1 MDGAGLDGQER
12 QVTRTM
18 NGAQVILKM
27 LELHGVT
34 HVFGL
39 PGETT
44 IGWYKEWRAHSDIE
58 FVLTRDERTASYA
71 AEAYAKVTGRPAV
84 LEAPSP
90 GVTHCTPGI
99 AEAWLSSVPVIFFS
113 SDIPVNQDKKHGLT
127 GIDQTALYA
136 SICKESFYLTSVK
149 DIPILMRRAF
159 RVATSGR
166 PAPVHIRVPINIFHD
181 TAEIADL
188 YAQPEY
194 SEYPAH
200 RPVADHGRIRAAI
213 DVLLAAEKPLIVCG
227 QGALISK
234 ASAEVQ
240 DLAELLQIPVATTT
254 PGKGLMAETH
264 PLALR
269 VIGARGGMGY
279 ANDYAKSAD
288 TVFFV
293 GTNTD
298 SSSTDHW
305 TLYGDPAT
313 KTFLHLDI
321 AEAHVGNNF
330 PLKVGMVGD
339 ARATLAYMAETIRAE
354 HPGLDRPR
362 LDLTE
367 MKRTALDAVFNS
379 NTPMPEGT
387 ISPVKLTRALDAL
400 LPPGAIVT
408 AEPGVAAIY
417 PSALL
422 SVREPGRRYLT
433 NYSMGALGYSVPAG
447 IGAAFAAEGP
457 VISLT
462 GDGSLAFVLGD
473 FETVRRSGKNITV
486 ILTRNDTYGWIRG
499 EAILLDD
506 VDEPWSTDFGAV
518 DYVKVAEGFGFQTAR
533 IESDADIEPALRAAI
548 AHEGASFIEIRVP
561 SQDRIVP
568 FVPSWVRA
576 AKKKK
581 LPYFT

>member
-1 MDGAGLDGQER
+1 MGKL
-12 QVTRTM
+12 
-18 NGAQVILKM
+18 NGAQLILKM
-27 LELHGVT
+27 LELHGVR

-44 IGWYKEWRAHSDIE
+44 IPWYKEWQETSDIE

-99 AEAWLSSVPVIFFS
+99 TEAFLSSVPVIFFS
-113 SDIPVNQDKKHGLT
+113 SDIPVNQDKRHGLT
-127 GIDQTALYA
+127 GVDQTALYA
-136 SICKESFYLTSVK
+136 SICKESFYLTSAR
-149 DIPILMRRAF
+149 DIPFLMRRAF

-166 PAPVHIRVPINIFHD
+166 PAPVHIRVPLNVFKEE
-181 TAEIADL
+181 AEVGDL
-188 YAQPEY
+188 YAEPEY
-194 SEYPAH
+194 QSYPAH
-200 RPVADHGRIRAAI
+200 RPVADHGKLRAAI
-213 DVLLAAEKPLIVCG
+213 DALLAAERPVMVCG
-227 QGALISK
+227 QGALISAAGK
-234 ASAEVQ
+234 AVMRLAEV
-240 DLAELLQIPVATTT
+240 LQIPVATTT
-254 PGKGLMAETH
+254 PGKGLVDETH
-264 PLALR
+264 PLSLR
-269 VIGARGGMGY
+269 VIGARGGMEYSNTYVG
-279 ANDYAKSAD
+279 AAD
-288 TVFFV
+288 CVFFI

-305 TLYGDPAT
+305 TLYGAPDS
-313 KTFLHLDI
+313 KTFLQLDI

-330 PLKVGMVGD
+330 PVKVAMVGD
-339 ARATLAYMAETIRAE
+339 ARASLEYMAELLVAE
-354 HPGLDRPR
+354 HPGVSRTPV
-362 LDLTE
+362 DLSE

-379 NTPMPEGT
+379 NIPMPEGT
-387 ISPVKLTRALDAL
+387 VSPVKLTEALDRL
-400 LPPGAIVT
+400 LPKGAIVT

-417 PSALL
+417 PSALM

-447 IGAAFAAEGP
+447 IGASFARDGP

-473 FETVRRSGKNITV
+473 FETIRRSGKNVTV

-506 VDEPWSTDFGAV
+506 VDAPWSTDFGGV
-518 DYVKVAEGFGFQTAR
+518 DYVRVAEGFGFQCAR
-533 IESDADIEPALRAAI
+533 ITSEDQIEAALAQAI
-548 AHEGASFIEIRVP
+548 GHEGASFIEIRVP
-561 SQDRIVP
+561 SQDKIVP

-576 AKKKK
+576 ARKKG
-581 LPYFT
+581 LAHFY

>member
-1 MDGAGLDGQER
+1 
-12 QVTRTM
+12 M

-44 IGWYKEWRAHSDIE
+44 IGWYKEWQDHSGIE
-58 FVLTRDERTASYA
+58 YVLTRDERTASYA
-71 AEAYAKVTGRPAV
+71 AEAYAKITGRPAV

-99 AEAWLSSVPVIFFS
+99 TEAYLSSVPVIFFS
-113 SDIPVNQDKKHGLT
+113 SDIPINQDKKHGLT
-127 GIDQTALYA
+127 GVDQTALYY
-136 SICKESFYLTSVK
+136 SISKESFYFNNVK
-149 DIPILMRRAF
+149 DIPFLMRRAF

-166 PAPVHIRVPINIFHD
+166 PAPVHIRVPINIFHEE
-181 TAEIADL
+181 AEIGDL

-194 SEYPAH
+194 REYPAH
-200 RPVADHGRIRAAI
+200 RPVADHTKIREALAA
-213 DVLLAAEKPLIVCG
+213 LLAAEKPVIVCG

-234 ASAEVQ
+234 AGASVLE
-240 DLAELLQIPVATTT
+240 LAELLQIPVGTTT
-254 PGKGLMAETH
+254 PGKGTIPETH

-269 VIGARGGMGY
+269 VIGARGGMEY
-279 ANDYAKSAD
+279 SNDYVGSAD

-305 TLYGDPAT
+305 KLYGDPAT

-339 ARATLAYMAETIRAE
+339 ARASLDYMIELLRASAL
-354 HPGLDRPR
+354 PDRPK
-362 LDLTE
+362 LDLNP

-379 NTPMPEGT
+379 NIEMPKGT
-387 ISPVKLTRALDAL
+387 VSPVKLTQALDRI
-400 LPPGAIVT
+400 LPPNAIVT
-408 AEPGVAAIY
+408 AEPGVSAIY

-422 SVREPGRRYLT
+422 SVREAGRRYIT

-447 IGAAFAAEGP
+447 IGAAYANDGP
-457 VISLT
+457 VISFT

-473 FETVRRSGKNITV
+473 FETIKRSGKNITV
-486 ILTRNDTYGWIRG
+486 ILTRNDNYGWIRG

-506 VDEPWSTDFGAV
+506 VDAPWTTDFGGV
-518 DYVKVAEGFGFQTAR
+518 DYIKVAEGFGFQTAR
-533 IESDADIEPALRAAI
+533 ITSEDQIEDVLRAAI
-548 AHEGASFIEIRVP
+548 DNPGANFIEMMVP
-561 SQDRIVP
+561 SQDKIVP
-568 FVPSWVRA
+568 FVPAWVRA
-576 AKKKK
+576 AREKK
-581 LPYFT
+581 LPYFY